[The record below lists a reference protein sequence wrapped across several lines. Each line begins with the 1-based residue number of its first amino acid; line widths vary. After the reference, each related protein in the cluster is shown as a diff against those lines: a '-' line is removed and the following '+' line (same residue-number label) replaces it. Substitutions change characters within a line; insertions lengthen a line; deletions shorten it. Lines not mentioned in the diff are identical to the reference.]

1 MARQSVQMA
10 QTKVLDTTREM
21 VQRVQVG
28 LAGLLGVL
36 AIIALAGLMTR
47 NARVDDSGLTMSKE
61 GTSIADSPSD
71 NTVINPAMIPN
82 EPLADLGVTP
92 SSETSKPSDVN
103 SCGAIVT
110 VAPLAQS
117 TTSRLPA
124 IAPDARSTSSR

>member
-1 MARQSVQMA
+1 MA
-10 QTKVLDTTREM
+10 QTKQLDATREL

-47 NARVDDSGLTMSKE
+47 NARVDDSGLAASRE
-61 GTSIADSPSD
+61 GTAIADSPSN

-92 SSETSKPSDVN
+92 SSDPSL
-103 SCGAIVT
+103 T
-110 VAPLAQS
+110 APPAVPDLEPDPRLTTPMDRDPRKAQQRQS
-117 TTSRLPA
+117 QPQQ
-124 IAPDARSTSSR
+124 

>member
-92 SSETSKPSDVN
+92 SSDPSL
-103 SCGAIVT
+103 T
-110 VAPLAQS
+110 APPAVPDLEPDPRLTTPMDRDPRKAQQQQQS
-117 TTSRLPA
+117 QPQQ
-124 IAPDARSTSSR
+124 